1 MHSMTILELTAARR
15 FEGATLEELAARSE
29 WNVGELELIFAQTIS
44 PLSIAE
50 LTDAYLYEGKTI
62 HQLSNASEWSEG
74 ELELIFAQTTGPEQ
88 GRDVVRQ
95 AEAAAMFDRLMKA
108 AAVKP
113 AEA

>member
-15 FEGATLEELAARSE
+15 FEGASLETLAANSE
-29 WNVGELELIFAQTIS
+29 WNVGELELIFAQTIA

-50 LTDAYLYEGKTI
+50 LTDAYLYEGKTLA
-62 HQLSNASEWSEG
+62 QLANASAWNER

-88 GRDVVRQ
+88 TRDVVRQ
-95 AEAAAMFDRLMKA
+95 AEAAAMFARL
-108 AAVKP
+108 VRSEGPKP